1 MKWVKQYGE
10 WTELY
15 HKHGRDC
22 YECQFKENGFGSISI
37 NENNNTA
44 TTNLL
49 QKCGDLP
56 CKEQFKCLYAAGIF
70 PDFKT
75 ALKPSEQELVVR
87 DPKNPISKA
96 ACKKHLEVLCL
107 IVVMIS
113 IPIHF
118 YFGLVL

>member
-56 CKEQFKCLYAAGIF
+56 LGYILK
-70 PDFKT
+70 KT
-75 ALKPSEQELVVR
+75 LNLA
-87 DPKNPISKA
+87 KNEGK
-96 ACKKHLEVLCL
+96 L
-107 IVVMIS
+107 IS
-113 IPIHF
+113 IPNMDHHQF
-118 YFGLVL
+118 LLLDSKSLLTRPGLILLVCLT